1 MISSLKHFALVVL
14 QLMIFKVC
22 RIIEI
27 LKIVILNFYVN
38 ERVKKI
44 WKLKKKNIQK
54 PLNFVIQ
61 PLFK

>member
-44 WKLKKKNIQK
+44 WKLKKKT
-54 PLNFVIQ
+54 
-61 PLFK
+61 FKNLLIL

>member
-44 WKLKKKNIQK
+44 WKLKKKKIQK

>member
-27 LKIVILNFYVN
+27 LKIVILNFCVN

-44 WKLKKKNIQK
+44 RKLKKKNIQK
-54 PLNFVIQ
+54 PLNIVIQ